1 MSSAVREPSQ
11 IPINKLYVN
20 VAAIHSSIFDATGVT
35 RAAWVTGVPAL
46 ETAGS
51 AVLRDM
57 GKTLYLPNPSGASQ
71 STVMRKIQLVPSGTY
86 GSFGTGGAS
95 GTEGTEFYTG
105 YISLGGQTYGGGDGS
120 AARVARL
127 N

>member
-1 MSSAVREPSQ
+1 MSSAVRESSQ

-20 VAAIHSSIFDATGVT
+20 IAGIQSSIFDATGVT
-35 RAAWVTGVPAL
+35 KAAWVVGVAAL
-46 ETAGS
+46 ETGGS

-57 GKTLYLPNPSGASQ
+57 GKTLYLPNPSGAAQ
-71 STVMRKIQLVPSGTY
+71 STVMRKIQLVPSGTS

-105 YISLGGQTYGGGDGS
+105 YISLGGQTFGGGDGA